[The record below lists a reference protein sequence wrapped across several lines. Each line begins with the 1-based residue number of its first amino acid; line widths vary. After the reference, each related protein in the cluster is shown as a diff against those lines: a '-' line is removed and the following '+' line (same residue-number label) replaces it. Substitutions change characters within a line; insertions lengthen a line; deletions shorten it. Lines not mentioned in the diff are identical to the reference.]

1 MEEILIRQMNKQMK
15 GTQSRKEGGKISMRK
30 IDTGYFIKILGLR
43 LVLLAAVL
51 IATVCMLLWEL
62 PQMQSLIW
70 TFLTFEFLYFFFWLP
85 NKILDSNLAKH
96 SNLHE
101 QVLKEQGIVIDYC
114 FSANDGVFFLDVD
127 NGKFAVV
134 FKYNPKELQYIDGAT
149 LDNICTNDGEQINN
163 GTRLVSCRFS
173 INGHKQKIDTLR
185 VAGGR
190 QIHMKDLTVLEAIS
204 KADMLC
210 DRLTAIKSKATLP
223 KG

>member
-1 MEEILIRQMNKQMK
+1 
-15 GTQSRKEGGKISMRK
+15 MRK
-30 IDTGYFIKILGLR
+30 IDRGYFIKILVLR

-51 IATVCMLLWEL
+51 IAPVCMLLREL
-62 PQMQSLIW
+62 PQMQSLIG

-85 NKILDSNLAKH
+85 NKILDTNLAKH
-96 SNLHE
+96 SSLHE
-101 QVLKEQGIVIDYC
+101 QALKEQGLVIDYC
-114 FSANDGVFFLDVD
+114 FSANEGVFFLDVI

-134 FKYNPKELQYIDGAT
+134 FKYNPKELQFIDGAV
-149 LDNICTNDGEQINN
+149 LDDICTNDGLQINN
-163 GTRLVSCRFS
+163 GTSLVSCRFT
-173 INGHKQKIDTLR
+173 INGHKQKIVTLR

-210 DRLTAIKSKATLP
+210 ERLTAIKSKATLP